1 MRLFLPILLFHFIAS
16 ISASQNIDSLYTKL
30 ISALNYS
37 SVKYSET
44 SGEIT
49 PVKCATNQLH
59 ILSTHFTEL
68 TKEQQNEISKLLSRP
83 ETDASFITPSGLFR
97 IHYDNSG
104 MHAPGY
110 NLDELALALDSSYN
124 FEINK
129 LGYLKPPSDDGE
141 GGDNL
146 YDVYIQ
152 DLGIIYGYTEFFDQ
166 ANSPSFM
173 VIDNNYDLHYTKGID
188 GAKVTVA
195 HEFHH
200 AIQVGNYKYRSDD
213 SFYYEM
219 LSTSMEEFVFDYIND
234 YYDYIPSYYRN
245 TQASFYET
253 NGGGYD
259 LAVWNLFMSE
269 KYGFDLIKKSLE
281 NLSDYNAMESIAVS
295 IANAGGSFK
304 EDLAEFGI
312 WNYFTNNRS
321 KPGEYFEEAENYPKV
336 KPTLSMPFDSNYE
349 SVSQISNPSSN
360 IYFQFIDISRGL
372 PDTLVTIITNSDY
385 RTKSKTSFEYS
396 VYNYNANGSNQI
408 NEYYY
413 SDLSSSNKALFVESA
428 IFNNELAAEGVTDR
442 VEIDFAFPQ
451 PFSYGKHTFVFIPTA
466 PDVSGR
472 ANLNVYTSG
481 MDLVFS
487 AEKNIFATDKIVL
500 RWDGK
505 TDSGKKLPTGIYI
518 YITKAGDTIKKGKL
532 VIYNE

>member
-1 MRLFLPILLFHFIAS
+1 MRLFLAILLFQIIAGVGT
-16 ISASQNIDSLYTKL
+16 AQNIDSLYTTL
-30 ISALNYS
+30 VTALNLS
-37 SVKYSET
+37 PEKSIQI
-44 SGEIT
+44 GNEIY

-59 ILSTHFTEL
+59 TLREHFTEL
-68 TKEQQNEISKLLSRP
+68 TKQQQNEISKLLSRP
-83 ETDASFITPSGLFR
+83 ATDASFVTPSGLFR

-104 MHAPGY
+104 MHAPEY

-152 DLGIIYGYTEFFDQ
+152 DLGVIYGYTEFFDQ
-166 ANSPSFM
+166 SNSPSFM
-173 VIDNNYDLHYTKGID
+173 VIDNNYDLHYTNGIN

-219 LSTSMEEFVFDYIND
+219 LSTSMEEFVFDSIND

-245 TQASFYET
+245 TQAAFYET

-259 LAVWNLFMSE
+259 LAVWNLFMRE
-269 KYGFDLIKKSLE
+269 KYGFDVIKKSLE

-295 IANAGGSFK
+295 IASAGGSFK

-312 WNYFTNNRS
+312 WNYFTNSRS
-321 KPGEYFEEAENYPKV
+321 KPGEYFQEAQNYPKV
-336 KPTLSMPFDSNYE
+336 KPAISMPFDSNYE
-349 SVSQISNPSSN
+349 SVSQSSNPSSN

-372 PDTLVTIITNSDY
+372 PDTLAAIITNSDY
-385 RTKSKTSFEYS
+385 RTKSKTSFEYT
-396 VYNYNANGSNQI
+396 VYNYNAGGSNKI
-408 NEYYY
+408 NDYYY
-413 SDLSSSNKALFVESA
+413 SNLSSFNKSLFVESA
-428 IFNNELAAEGVTDR
+428 IFNNELAAEGVTER
-442 VEIDFAFPQ
+442 EEIDFAFPQ
-451 PFSYGKHTFVFIPTA
+451 PFNYSKHTFVFIPTA
-466 PDVSGR
+466 PDVSGT

-505 TDSGKKLPTGIYI
+505 TEDGKKLPTGIYI